1 MRPWVGQREASESRV
16 SDLEEKDPGPG
27 RQRAN
32 GCSRRAPGTVGAGGG
47 IGEVVTISWLVV
59 TISWLGVD
67 CKHGVR
73 ELKTSE

>member
-1 MRPWVGQREASESRV
+1 MKGEQMRPWVGQREASESRV

-47 IGEVVTISWLVV
+47 IGEVVTISWL
-59 TISWLGVD
+59 GVD